1 VSGQLKQKKLM
12 LQDAWWELKIR
23 LEGGEHA
30 KLKRLAERAGQD
42 ISELV
47 HKLIKQFIEEAEND
61 KGNVE

>member
-1 VSGQLKQKKLM
+1 M

-47 HKLIKQFIEEAEND
+47 HKLIKQFIEEAGSD